1 VCQRSQTSHAPTPN
15 TMLVQTGM
23 IRIDTMR
30 PFPVTGGSANG
41 LSATDAW
48 GRAAAGDGS
57 HYTPRHRF
65 MMSFDVSKRLNLGL
79 ALSKA
84 VGVAVFER

>member
-1 VCQRSQTSHAPTPN
+1 
-15 TMLVQTGM
+15 M